1 MGVVNDLV
9 EGREAFERREWALAR
24 DRLSA
29 APDPGPG
36 DLESLAQAAYLAGD
50 HDTCLRAWQRA
61 FRIRLD
67 ADETALAVR
76 DAFWII
82 FVLNTTGQESVGEGW
97 VSRAARMLESL
108 PDDVVEHRY
117 LDVHHMMR
125 HIYKGEFPQAF
136 ELAAG
141 ISATGREVGDADLV
155 GMGVMCQGRLLI
167 YSGRVREGLSLLDE
181 AMVLVLESESS
192 PIMAGHVFCSMIE
205 ACQEIGDFRRMTE
218 WVSALTH
225 WCDDQPDLVPFT
237 GQCALHRAQILR
249 SQGAYEQAL
258 SELSLALDRYR
269 INGDPASGLATY
281 ERGEVFRLRGE
292 HDAAATAYDEAASY
306 GHEPQPGL
314 ALLWMACGRTAAAV
328 GAVRRLLEERADPVH
343 RSQVLPAAVEVF
355 LAAPDSPAAGQAA
368 DELDAIAASFDC
380 PSLTARA
387 ACSRG
392 AVSLAAGDAAE
403 ALRSLRG
410 GWQLWQQLGARY
422 DAARAR
428 TLIGLAFRALGD
440 DDSALSEL
448 AVARRTFHDLE
459 ARDDVRR
466 VDSLLTPTFPD
477 RLTGREVEV
486 LRLVAAGRTNAQI
499 AGTLFLSE
507 KTVARHLSNIFGK
520 IDVSS
525 RTAAAAYAIEHE
537 LV

>member
-1 MGVVNDLV
+1 MLVDYRDLTAERAV
-9 EGREAFERREWALAR
+9 ADTAEAITEAEALV
-24 DRLSA
+24 
-29 APDPGPG
+29 
-36 DLESLAQAAYLAGD
+36 AQAVASADHPSFEATMRPLDLAWGRIAEGWG
-50 HDTCLRAWQRA
+50 RAA
-61 FRIRLD
+61 FLSQVATD
-67 ADETALAVR
+67 PAVR
-76 DAFWII
+76 D
-82 FVLNTTGQESVGEGW
+82 
-97 VSRAARMLESL
+97 
-108 PDDVVEHRY
+108 
-117 LDVHHMMR
+117 
-125 HIYKGEFPQAF
+125 
-136 ELAAG
+136 
-141 ISATGREVGDADLV
+141 
-155 GMGVMCQGRLLI
+155 
-167 YSGRVREGLSLLDE
+167 
-181 AMVLVLESESS
+181 
-192 PIMAGHVFCSMIE
+192 
-205 ACQEIGDFRRMTE
+205 
-218 WVSALTH
+218 
-225 WCDDQPDLVPFT
+225 
-237 GQCALHRAQILR
+237 
-249 SQGAYEQAL
+249 
-258 SELSLALDRYR
+258 
-269 INGDPASGLATY
+269 
-281 ERGEVFRLRGE
+281 
-292 HDAAATAYDEAASY
+292 
-306 GHEPQPGL
+306 
-314 ALLWMACGRTAAAV
+314 
-328 GAVRRLLEERADPVH
+328 
-343 RSQVLPAAVEVF
+343 
-355 LAAPDSPAAGQAA
+355 AGQAA

-387 ACSRG
+387 ACARG